1 MIEGVRAD
9 QKRIDA
15 NVTEEENDT
24 EYNDSEFESG
34 GDRGSIAFTINSSIP
49 TLNPLDSSSD
59 DYRFASGKT
68 FVKNIEWN
76 IYLLMCI
83 SFCIRI
89 ADTYLKHPNS
99 YLPKY
104 NVNSETDGETTP
116 LNANDTNRNSGGSN
130 AFESE
135 EELDDQ
141 IEEEGRYSNF
151 E

>member
-68 FVKNIEWN
+68 FVKNIE
-76 IYLLMCI
+76 
-83 SFCIRI
+83 
-89 ADTYLKHPNS
+89 
-99 YLPKY
+99 
-104 NVNSETDGETTP
+104 
-116 LNANDTNRNSGGSN
+116 
-130 AFESE
+130 
-135 EELDDQ
+135 
-141 IEEEGRYSNF
+141 
-151 E
+151 

>member
-1 MIEGVRAD
+1 
-9 QKRIDA
+9 
-15 NVTEEENDT
+15 
-24 EYNDSEFESG
+24 
-34 GDRGSIAFTINSSIP
+34 
-49 TLNPLDSSSD
+49 
-59 DYRFASGKT
+59 
-68 FVKNIEWN
+68 
-76 IYLLMCI
+76 MCI